1 MIIEDV
7 TGKDEKRS
15 VVANETQFR
24 DLSGVTDKNHETFQ
38 MRRTAK
44 TPSPSNRSPG
54 HNLNPQPLAYEA
66 AVDCDVH
73 LHKFTTPKNLL
84 LKYANSLSSNSTTD
98 GTV

>member
-38 MRRTAK
+38 MRKTAK
-44 TPSPSNRSPG
+44 TPES
-54 HNLNPQPLAYEA
+54 E
-66 AVDCDVH
+66 
-73 LHKFTTPKNLL
+73 
-84 LKYANSLSSNSTTD
+84 
-98 GTV
+98 